1 MSDLSR
7 CPVCAGDRLE
17 RLVTLANLP
26 TLPNAV
32 CASASESQAMPRGE
46 LALELCVGCGHLFN
60 SSFDPSC
67 LDYDARYE
75 NSLHFSAVFQE
86 WITNHAQDLVTRHG
100 LTGGLAAELGAGS
113 GDFLDLLVQ
122 AGMAEGRGYDPSY
135 SAERVAAVENPAVTM
150 RAEFFPTDG
159 SVQAQLITSRH
170 VLEHLEDPVGVARSL
185 GSALAEGGV
194 VYHEV
199 PNGDLMVR
207 DLALW
212 DLIYEHVSYFT
223 QSSLREL
230 CRRAGLAP
238 SSVQA
243 HFGEQFL
250 SVEARGDASAPNEP
264 MVAATASELD
274 AARAFGDQV
283 RSQIDRCRAEL
294 GLALEQGPVVLWGA
308 GSKGT
313 SYLNLVDADAAAAG
327 AIDLNPRK
335 HGTFVAG
342 TPHEIS
348 GPDALAELNPATVLV
363 ANPIYLDEITEQVH
377 QTHPNAQVTP
387 IW

>member
-1 MSDLSR
+1 MSDVSR

-17 RLVTLANLP
+17 RLVTLADLP

-32 CASASESQAMPRGE
+32 CESAVEAQGMPRGE
-46 LALELCVGCGHLFN
+46 LALELCTACGHLFN
-60 SSFDPSC
+60 SSFDPAC
-67 LDYDARYE
+67 LNYDARYE
-75 NSLHFSAVFQE
+75 NSLHFSATFQE
-86 WITNHAQDLVTRHG
+86 WITSHAHDLVGRYH
-100 LTGGLAAELGAGS
+100 LAGGLAAELGAGS
-113 GDFLDLLVQ
+113 GDFLDLLCQ

-135 SAERVAAVENPAVTM
+135 SANRVAAVENPNVTM
-150 RAEFFPTDG
+150 RAEYFPTDG
-159 SVQAQLITSRH
+159 SVQAELIASRH
-170 VLEHLEDPVGVARSL
+170 VLEHLEAPVEVATSIS
-185 GSALAEGGV
+185 GALAEGGV
-194 VYHEV
+194 TYHEV

-230 CRRAGLAP
+230 CRLAGLSP
-238 SSVQA
+238 KSVTA

-250 SVEARGDASAPNEP
+250 AVEAVRDPSVVDVEP
-264 MVAATASELD
+264 VTATSTELN
-274 AARAFGDQV
+274 AARAFGEQV
-283 RSQIDRCRAEL
+283 SSQIDRCRAEL
-294 GLALEQGPVVLWGA
+294 TSAFAQGPVVLWGA

-313 SYLNLVDADAAAAG
+313 SYLNLVDVDAAAAG

-342 TPHEIS
+342 TPHRIS
-348 GPDALAELNPATVLV
+348 GPEALSEIDPATVLV
-363 ANPIYLDEITEQVH
+363 ANPIYLEEITEQVH
-377 QTHPNAQVTP
+377 QTHPKANVAP